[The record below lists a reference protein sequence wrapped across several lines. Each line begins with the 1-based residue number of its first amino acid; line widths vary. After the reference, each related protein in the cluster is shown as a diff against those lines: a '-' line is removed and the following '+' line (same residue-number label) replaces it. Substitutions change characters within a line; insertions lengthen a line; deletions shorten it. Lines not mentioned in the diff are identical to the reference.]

1 MKLMET
7 HLQDGETITQTEI
20 QFSSFAEF
28 EKDVNKTLIMSLASK
43 IIEDY
48 DIRFDV
54 CDIILEEDYQLKK
67 VKAKDLLRYFVDE
80 NQELPS
86 INGLDDHIDLITI
99 VSDLMLFCNVDRE
112 KDEDWAVLVTFGRD
126 FGSSKIVIKKI

>member
-20 QFSSFAEF
+20 EFSSFEEF

-43 IIEDY
+43 IIEDH
-48 DIRFDV
+48 DIRFDI

-67 VKAKDLLRYFVDE
+67 IKAKDLLRYFVHE
-80 NQELPS
+80 NQLLPS
-86 INGLDDHIDLITI
+86 IKGIDDHVDFITI
-99 VSDLMLFCNVDRE
+99 VSDLMLFCNIDRE
-112 KDEDWAVLVTFGRD
+112 KEEDWAVLVNFGRD
-126 FGSSKIVIKKI
+126 FGSSKILIKKI

>member
-1 MKLMET
+1 
-7 HLQDGETITQTEI
+7 
-20 QFSSFAEF
+20 
-28 EKDVNKTLIMSLASK
+28 MSLASK

-86 INGLDDHIDLITI
+86 INGLDDHIDLMTI

>member
-20 QFSSFAEF
+20 KYSSFEEF